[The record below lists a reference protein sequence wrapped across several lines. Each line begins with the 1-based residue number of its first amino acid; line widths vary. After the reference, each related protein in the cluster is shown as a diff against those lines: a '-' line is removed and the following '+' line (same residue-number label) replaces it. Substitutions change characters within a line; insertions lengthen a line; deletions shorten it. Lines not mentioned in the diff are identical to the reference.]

1 MALGL
6 MNADPLPHVFGSICI
21 SLFSNV
27 LFDFIFPLFTAS
39 RSNSNKIYQQTEG
52 GPIKE

>member
-6 MNADPLPHVFGSICI
+6 MNADPLLYVFESICI

-27 LFDFIFPLFTAS
+27 LFNFILPLFTA
-39 RSNSNKIYQQTEG
+39 SNSNKIYYQMEG
-52 GPIKE
+52 GSIKE